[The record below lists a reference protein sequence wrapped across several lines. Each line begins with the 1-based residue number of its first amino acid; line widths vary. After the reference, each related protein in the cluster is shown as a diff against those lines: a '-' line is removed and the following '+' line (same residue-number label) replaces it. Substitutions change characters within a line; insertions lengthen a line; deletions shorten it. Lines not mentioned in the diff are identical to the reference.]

1 MDGKACIRDT
11 RVTVSTIIGLLAE
24 GHSYAVILENYPY
37 LTKDDILQALSYC
50 AWRMEEQEIQL
61 ST

>member
-1 MDGKACIRDT
+1 MDGRACVRDT
-11 RVTVSTIIGLLAE
+11 RVTVATILGLLAE
-24 GHSYAVILENYPY
+24 GHSQRVILENYSY
-37 LTKDDILQALSYC
+37 LTSEDIREALTYC